1 MASMCILTMLPINAL
16 AASTGSD
23 ASDITLGEDKAQSA
37 KTTYAEIK
45 DESAQTKVY
54 LTVDDKDLVVS
65 VPTTI
70 IVSGTPTADGSY
82 VGNYSVGVSGD
93 LSGDKTVA
101 VAPETDAVTLK
112 QKGKLDKSAN
122 ITQTQTTFSSTDF
135 ANHAKATGQVK
146 ANALTAGSW
155 SSVTN
160 FVITPTQKAVY
171 YSSIER
177 AIADVNAQSTD
188 GADVKRSNAE
198 DAAVAVSTWNGKTV
212 INVLKDVSN
221 VQSFT
226 VSKDAEMDLNGHT
239 IEFAPKQYMTYEK
252 SLTLKNGSMVGK
264 NAQYILLCAKSNTNS
279 NTVIKNIAFEGTV
292 NSNIGAAAILSDISS
307 KTATLDNVS
316 YTQSGTG
323 NASYNTNCSIFRG
336 NNLTANNVKFNIDI
350 SDNNITRGAQWSG
363 DVVATKCSAN
373 VKAKTNACQAFYFN
387 GNSAKNAT
395 VRLTD
400 VYAHVTTETTKDN
413 SYAIGVYCKNVG
425 TLNVLGAE
433 ILAEDMTH
441 VYASGI
447 SSSDINTEASIT
459 ATSDHP
465 VNVFGK
471 HWGVSL
477 IAPKVMINGGVYT
490 SQNHC
495 GYFGGSCE
503 IRNAKFYA
511 DRFDKYPLTQNV
523 SGQHFGPLYF
533 GSESTT
539 SKDVANLY
547 NCQLGEPNQK
557 QYAYNTALVAQHNYN
572 CTAPGTIN
580 LYDCTVYQG
589 TKLFS
594 FQGVSGNIMSTKIN
608 LYGDTVLYSNDK
620 KVISKDEFAKANTD
634 WQHQTYSTGSGVTE
648 LIGNSYVSGW
658 AHLEN
663 GVVKEIFES
672 DDCGVY
678 DYR

>member
-1 MASMCILTMLPINAL
+1 MFPINAL

-45 DESAQTKVY
+45 DVGAQTKVY
-54 LTVDDKDLVVS
+54 LTIDDKDLVVS

-70 IVSGTPTADGSY
+70 IVSGIPTADGDY
-82 VGNYSVGVSGD
+82 VGEYSVGVSGD
-93 LSGDKTVA
+93 LSGDKTVS
-101 VAPETDAVTLK
+101 VAPETDTVTLK
-112 QKGKLDKSAN
+112 QSGKVDQSAS
-122 ITQTQTTFSSTDF
+122 ITQDQTTFSSTDF
-135 ANHAKATGQVK
+135 VNAAKTTGRVIANG
-146 ANALTAGSW
+146 LTAGSW
-155 SSVTN
+155 NSVTN
-160 FVITPTQKAVY
+160 FVITPVQKSVY
-171 YSSIER
+171 YTSIEK

-198 DAAVAVSTWNGKTV
+198 DAAVAVSIWNGKTV
-212 INVLKDVSN
+212 INVLKDVNN

-226 VSKDAEMDLNGHT
+226 LSKDAEMDLNGHT
-239 IEFAPKQYMTYEK
+239 ITFAPKQYMTYEK
-252 SLTLKNGSMVGK
+252 SLALKNGSMIGNNSNYV
-264 NAQYILLCAKSNTNS
+264 LLCSKSNTNS
-279 NTVIKNIAFEGTV
+279 NIAIKNIAFKGTV
-292 NSNIGAAAILSDISS
+292 NSDIGSTAILSDISS
-307 KTATLDNVS
+307 KTAVFDNVS

-336 NNLTANNVKFNIDI
+336 NDLTADNVKINIDL
-350 SDNNITRGAQWSG
+350 SGNNITRGAQWAG
-363 DVVATKCSAN
+363 DVVATNCSAT
-373 VKAKTNACQAFYFN
+373 VKSKTNACQAFYFN
-387 GNSAKNAT
+387 GNSEKNAT
-395 VRLTD
+395 VKLTD
-400 VYAHVTTETTKDN
+400 VYSHVTTETTKDN
-413 SYAIGVYCKNVG
+413 SYSIGVYCKNVG
-425 TLNVLGAE
+425 TLDVLGAD

-447 SSSDINTEASIT
+447 SSSDINTEARIT

-465 VNVFGK
+465 VNIFGK

-477 IAPKVMINGGVYT
+477 LAPKVMINGGIYT

-503 IRNAKFYA
+503 IRNAKFHA
-511 DRFDKYPLTQNV
+511 DRFDKYPLTEKT

-533 GSESTT
+533 GSENTT
-539 SKDVANLY
+539 SKDIVNLY

-572 CTAPGTIN
+572 YSAPGIIN

-608 LYGDTVLYSNDK
+608 LYGDTVLYSNTK

-634 WQHQTYSTGSGVTE
+634 WQHQTYSTGSGVKE

>member
-1 MASMCILTMLPINAL
+1 MFPINAL

-23 ASDITLGEDKAQSA
+23 ASNITSGEDKAQSA

-45 DESAQTKVY
+45 DESAQTRVY
-54 LTVDDKDLVVS
+54 LTIDDKDLVVS

-70 IVSGTPTADGSY
+70 IVSGTPTADGDY
-82 VGNYSVGVSGD
+82 VGKYSVGVSGD
-93 LSGDKTVA
+93 LSGDKTVS
-101 VAPETDAVTLK
+101 VAPETDTVTLK
-112 QKGKLDKSAN
+112 QSGKVDQSAS
-122 ITQTQTTFSSTDF
+122 ITQDQTTFSSTDF
-135 ANHAKATGQVK
+135 ANAVKTTGRVT
-146 ANALTAGSW
+146 ANGLTAGSW
-155 SSVTN
+155 NSVTN
-160 FVITPTQKAVY
+160 FVITPVQKSVY
-171 YSSIER
+171 YTSIEK

-198 DAAVAVSTWNGKTV
+198 DAAVAVSIWNGKTV
-212 INVLKDVSN
+212 INVLKDVNN

-226 VSKDAEMDLNGHT
+226 LSKDAEMDLNGHT
-239 IEFAPKQYMTYEK
+239 ITFAPKQYMTYEK
-252 SLTLKNGSMVGK
+252 SLVLKNGSMIGNNSNYV
-264 NAQYILLCAKSNTNS
+264 LLCSKSNTNS
-279 NTVIKNIAFEGTV
+279 NTAIKNIAFKGTV
-292 NSNIGAAAILSDISS
+292 NSDVGSTAILSDISS
-307 KTATLDNVS
+307 KTAVLDNLS

-336 NNLTANNVKFNIDI
+336 ESLTADHVSIDVDLSNV
-350 SDNNITRGAQWSG
+350 NITRGTQWSG
-363 DVVATKCSAN
+363 NVTATDCTAN
-373 VKAKTNACQAFYFN
+373 VKSKTVACQAFYFN

-395 VRLTD
+395 VKLTD
-400 VYAHVTTETTKDN
+400 VYSHVTTETTKDN

-425 TLNVLGAE
+425 TLDVLGAE
-433 ILAEDMTH
+433 ILAEDLTH

-447 SSSDINTEASIT
+447 SSSDINTEAKIT
-459 ATSDHP
+459 ATADHP
-465 VNVFGK
+465 VNIFGK

-477 IAPKVMINGGVYT
+477 LAPKVMINGGVYT

-533 GSESTT
+533 GSENTT
-539 SKDVANLY
+539 SKDVVNLY

-608 LYGDTVLYSNDK
+608 LYGDTVLYGNTK
-620 KVISKDEFAKANTD
+620 KVISKDEFAEANAD
-634 WQHQTYSTGSGVTE
+634 WKNETYSTGTGMTE

>member
-1 MASMCILTMLPINAL
+1 MFPINAL

-45 DESAQTKVY
+45 DVGAQTKVY
-54 LTVDDKDLVVS
+54 LTIDDKDLVVS

-70 IVSGTPTADGSY
+70 IVSGTPTADGDY
-82 VGNYSVGVSGD
+82 VGEYSVGVSGD
-93 LSGDKTVA
+93 LSGDKTVS
-101 VAPETDAVTLK
+101 VAPETDTVTLK
-112 QKGKLDKSAN
+112 QSGKMDQSAS
-122 ITQTQTTFSSTDF
+122 ITQDQTTFSSTDF
-135 ANHAKATGQVK
+135 ANAAKTTGRVT
-146 ANALTAGSW
+146 ANGLTAGSW
-155 SSVTN
+155 NSVTN
-160 FVITPTQKAVY
+160 FVITPVQKSVY
-171 YSSIER
+171 YTSIEK

-198 DAAVAVSTWNGKTV
+198 DAAVAVSIWNGKTV
-212 INVLKDVSN
+212 INVLKDVNN

-226 VSKDAEMDLNGHT
+226 LSKDAEMDLNGHT
-239 IEFAPKQYMTYEK
+239 ITFAPKQYMTYEK
-252 SLTLKNGSMVGK
+252 SLALKNGSMIGNNSNYV
-264 NAQYILLCAKSNTNS
+264 LLCSKSNANS
-279 NTVIKNIAFEGTV
+279 NTAIKNIAFKGTV
-292 NSNIGAAAILSDISS
+292 NSDIGSAAILSDISS
-307 KTATLDNVS
+307 KTAVLDNVS

-336 NNLTANNVKFNIDI
+336 ESLTANHVSIDI
-350 SDNNITRGAQWSG
+350 DLSNVNITRGTQWSG
-363 DVVATKCSAN
+363 NVTATDCSAN
-373 VKAKTNACQAFYFN
+373 VKSKTVACQAFYFN

-395 VRLTD
+395 VKLTD
-400 VYAHVTTETTKDN
+400 IYSHITTETTKDN

-425 TLNVLGAE
+425 TLDVLGAD

-447 SSSDINTEASIT
+447 SSSDINTEARIK

-465 VNVFGK
+465 VNIFGK

-477 IAPKVMINGGVYT
+477 LAPKVIINGGVYT

-511 DRFDKYPLTQNV
+511 DRFDKYPLTENV

-533 GSESTT
+533 GSENTT
-539 SKDVANLY
+539 SKDVVNLY

-572 CTAPGTIN
+572 CSAPGIIN

-608 LYGDTVLYSNDK
+608 LYGDTVLYSNTK
-620 KVISKDEFAKANTD
+620 KVISKGEFAEANAD
-634 WQHQTYSTGSGVTE
+634 WKNEAYSTGTGMTE